1 MQGTV
6 RFKRDKNR
14 GASDIFKTMIRPKIP
29 QALDNIALKVT
40 VYNRKNHTYQNR
52 TMALENS
59 LTWAATKRRGDKYVS
74 AVIAGG
80 QDIPTG
86 QRYIK
91 TTVFY
96 RDDQGRLRV
105 FPLIPPETIPK
116 GTKVNVDYAV
126 FVEVKGLPVLKQGI
140 EYYRRRIAKI
150 LSGNL
155 KVKKMPKNYTF
166 KYTGTTADIYG
177 GNI

>member
-1 MQGTV
+1 MKGTV
-6 RFKRDKNR
+6 RFKRDKRR

-40 VYNRKNHTYQNR
+40 VYNRKNHSYQNR
-52 TMALENS
+52 TKALENS
-59 LTWAATKRRGDKYVS
+59 LTWTETKRQGHKYIT

-80 QDIPTG
+80 EDIPTG

-96 RDDQGRLRV
+96 KDDQGRLRV
-105 FPLIPPETIPK
+105 FSLNPPETIPK

-140 EYYRRRIAKI
+140 EHYRKRIGRLLA
-150 LSGNL
+150 GNL
-155 KVKKMPKNYTF
+155 KAKKMPRNYTF
-166 KYTGTTADIYG
+166 KYTGATADIYG
-177 GNI
+177 GSI